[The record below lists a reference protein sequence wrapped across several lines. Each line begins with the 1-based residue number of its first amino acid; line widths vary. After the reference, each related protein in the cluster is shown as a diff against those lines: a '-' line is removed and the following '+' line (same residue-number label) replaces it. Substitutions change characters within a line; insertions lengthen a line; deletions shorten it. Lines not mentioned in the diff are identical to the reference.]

1 MEEKLNCYNVCIES
15 EDYDEDFEILIW
27 AKSNVLAKARIIT
40 ELRRLGVEYN
50 KIRVQKVKIYDGK
63 ILHLN

>member
-1 MEEKLNCYNVCIES
+1 MEEKLNCYDVYVES
-15 EDYDEDFEILIW
+15 EDYDEDFEFLIW
-27 AKSNVLAKARIIT
+27 AKSSVLAKARIIT
-40 ELRRLGVEYN
+40 ELRLLDVSYN

>member
-1 MEEKLNCYNVCIES
+1 MEEKLNCYDVCIES